1 MDLKCIN
8 TKNYKLTEGKF
19 YICLREEESYY
30 FIMNDAGTVV
40 RYIKELFEPLIIPME
55 SISEPPHPLPPVPVQ
70 TRTWEDV
77 ENSFSFDINGIFKM
91 TDLEN
96 EEQSLYISNI
106 FTVRESSIS
115 CGIKEVSGLN
125 SLFEII
131 DALFNDDDDYITEKQ
146 VIFKFILLQYNNIYV
161 RGCALILYSTNLDND
176 YDGYFD
182 VLDENCAYHTE
193 HHDNPNSGNTID
205 LWTFV
210 KN

>member
-1 MDLKCIN
+1 MELKCIN

-19 YICLREEESYY
+19 YTCLREEESYY

-40 RYIKELFEPLIIPME
+40 RYIKELFEPLIVAVENSIVE
-55 SISEPPHPLPPVPVQ
+55 SPQDIAPIQ

-77 ENSFSFDINGIFKM
+77 KNSFEFGIQGVFKM
-91 TDLEN
+91 IDLEN
-96 EEQSLYISNI
+96 QEKSLNMLNI
-106 FTVRESSIS
+106 FSNRESSIS
-115 CGIKEVSGLN
+115 CGIREISGLN
-125 SLFEII
+125 GLFDLIDSLF
-131 DALFNDDDDYITEKQ
+131 DDNDDYISEKQ
-146 VIFKFILLQYNNIYV
+146 DIFKFILLKYNEFCV
-161 RGCALILYSTNLDND
+161 GSCALILYSTNLDND

-193 HHDNPNSGNTID
+193 HHDNPNTGNTID